1 MKPNIQPI
9 DRKFQRR
16 QRAIALITVLSVLA
30 IMTIMAV
37 AMLTLS
43 MNETKSANKYADGEK
58 ASALADS
65 AVSLV
70 MGQIWDATTQAP
82 GQPRTIWSS
91 QPGAIREYGMNGAF
105 QTGYKLYSTD
115 TMVVAGTEATM
126 IADVPA
132 PDWGAQPGKW
142 VDLNE
147 PIIRP
152 AVNAA
157 TANDV
162 VFPIIDPRA
171 YVEGQMGA
179 GGVPTAGSLNVE
191 GFFYQPTLPGVL
203 PATSPLDGNARLPMP
218 VQWLYLLKDGTVGW
232 VTAGGGG
239 NTYQFQSSAAGS
251 APSEANPIVGRI
263 AFWTDDESCKVNI
276 NTAGE
281 PTPWSLPVTFHQR
294 DYQFAM
300 FPPTR
305 FEFQRYPG
313 HPATVALSS
322 VLFPYADFDTYLRT
336 PGQIANIVAL
346 KERIYD
352 VMPKINNGGS
362 QSGTIPFWTQADPK
376 YAGALQLQRVDI
388 AQSVNERL
396 YASVDE
402 MVFSQTV
409 QGGFRRSQNSVAG
422 ALPLFGLDGRSFVEN
437 GVQNQVIQEN
447 RAMDRLRFF
456 LTAHSR
462 APEINIHGGPRV
474 AIWPI
479 ASEALGPQWRTGFD
493 NVISFCSSLGGPA
506 NSYIFR
512 RQDADSMTVDASLAR
527 NAQLLNYLYT
537 LMSQP
542 YPSGGGG
549 SASFVD
555 KYGPRNVAQILVQIF
570 DYVRSTNLYDG
581 ALAPTRQEL
590 LREGGLYSFVKD
602 ARNSL
607 NTREKFLKRD
617 AALTAQRTF
626 TDDRASQ
633 RRIMNDDSGKERSN
647 EILTNTA
654 MPGHGQVVPTQTS
667 IGGQRVQGF
676 GRFLTLSEIGLHFIC
691 TADGNPDN
699 GSWRIPIESSP
710 GVFTQPAN
718 PPAPPWRSSAVT
730 ATGSLYDP
738 YSPDCIYSGG
748 RTSTRLSATRI
759 PSSGGTTK
767 VETWQQAGG
776 RGSNFFPAQ
785 PARWFSNY
793 APLRRARVPLYGTS
807 PTATSGPKSQNQHP
821 GYDPANWNYTLED
834 ATPLRP
840 GERRVQGLIGLEL
853 TVPASGYVG
862 IFPEF
867 CIRVSGLSR
876 FQLANAAEGQGRLF
890 KGGDSLVYRG
900 GASAFNLTHARAV
913 GGSISPFNMSEGR
926 RARKVRQMPDDEG
939 RAGTQNLGGPDD
951 SGRGKSYNYSTFFD
965 LMTDYFT
972 VNGSEMRI
980 TGGTLNVE
988 LYAGMDPTDSTR
1000 LVQTFQIPWPSQV
1013 TVPTPEL
1020 VVLGLP
1026 AEQWQDAN
1034 GAVRSVNRVE
1044 APHWWAF
1051 HRDGALNRDV
1061 PMAAND
1067 PRRNRHG
1074 GRFFTLSGHNETR
1087 RFLPRDHELIWGKRG
1102 TPNPNDPNER
1112 YRILTD
1118 LLMEQPADTGPV
1130 GGEDYRYVSPLVQ
1143 RPYGQDTVLS
1153 MVVKHGDIRL
1163 TACLPRVG
1171 PEHWTTHPNF
1181 TKMDYMAHTFVR
1193 HYSDNEAGFT
1203 TGQTSDAQRL
1213 TPYAPYQNNVRPDLA
1228 ATPESAAARF
1238 YGDFDNG
1245 VGPLRDGAWINKAD
1259 EGNSGVAD
1267 DDSRFGAGATE
1278 VRRIAT
1284 AYFDDMWISSESGES
1299 FMSPNRMISSAV
1311 MFGSLPASVHAGGSS
1326 GVTPWRTL
1334 LFRPYT
1340 PPTMS
1345 GGQATHPG
1353 APNYGGGASQPQFA
1367 GVNPA
1372 DHYLLDLF
1380 WMPVVEPYA
1389 ISEPLSTAGKI
1400 NLNYQMVPFHNY
1412 ITRSTG
1418 LHAAMKGELLT
1429 AVPTADART
1438 YKRNPTGGPRS
1449 MTKVQAEFGD
1459 YWEYAKWSEDDSY
1472 ASDRYSTD
1480 YTRTGNN
1487 PGPQRAKFWHRKVDT
1502 GRVIGGVIQGTLAQF
1517 ESRFRFL
1524 PSATAPAPAAAQ
1536 GLFRTASQICEVH
1549 LIPQRVAGSNP
1560 ATSINT
1566 ITPPPTDG
1574 SDPGAG
1580 GGRRGGGGDSEAYRA
1595 SEMTAFWQARAVTG
1609 DNTKE
1614 RPYANLYAKLT
1625 TQSNTF
1631 RVHYRVQA
1639 IRKARSVEPGTFDQ
1653 AVDTIA
1659 SDQRGSVLIERR
1671 IDPTN
1676 PGIPDYA
1683 ASPGAVTTT
1692 PLDNFYKFRVLEQ
1705 KRFNP

>member
-1 MKPNIQPI
+1 MKPNIQPV

-58 ASALADS
+58 ASALADT
-65 AVSLV
+65 AVNLV
-70 MGQIWDATTQAP
+70 MGQIWDATTQAA
-82 GQPRTIWSS
+82 GDARTIWAS
-91 QPGAIREYGMNGAF
+91 QPGAIREYAINGAF
-105 QTGYKLYSTD
+105 QNGYKLYSTD
-115 TMVVAGTEATM
+115 TMVVGGAENAM
-126 IADVPA
+126 ITDVPA
-132 PDWGAQPGKW
+132 PEWASLPGKW

-152 AVNAA
+152 SVDPT

-162 VFPIIDPRA
+162 IFPIIDPRA
-171 YVEGQMGA
+171 YVPGQVGD
-179 GGVPTAGSLNVE
+179 GGMPNAGSLNVE
-191 GFFYQPTLPGVL
+191 GFFYQQTLPGVQA
-203 PATSPLDGNARLPMP
+203 ATSPIDANARLPMP

-239 NTYQFQSSAAGS
+239 STYQFQSSAAGGQ
-251 APSEANPIVGRI
+251 PSEENPIVGRI

-305 FEFQRYPG
+305 FEYQRYPG

-322 VLFPYADFDTYLRT
+322 VLFPYADLDTYLRT

-362 QSGTIPFWTQADPK
+362 VAGTIPFWTQADPQ
-376 YAGALQLQRVDI
+376 YAGALRLQRVDI

-402 MVFSQTV
+402 MIFSQNV
-409 QGGFRRSQNSVAG
+409 SNGFRQSQNSKAG
-422 ALPLFGLDGRSFVEN
+422 ALPLFGLDGRSFVDN
-437 GVQNQVIQEN
+437 GVQNQVIPEN

-479 ASEALGPQWRTGFD
+479 ADEVLGPAWRTGYD
-493 NVISFCSSLGGPA
+493 NVISFCSSLGGPG

-512 RQDADSMTVDASLAR
+512 RQDADSMTVDASLTR
-527 NAQLLNYLYT
+527 NQQVLGYLYN
-537 LMSQP
+537 LMSRP
-542 YPSGGGG
+542 YPSGGG
-549 SASFVD
+549 STASFVD
-555 KYGPRNVAQILVQIF
+555 KFGSRNAAQILVQIF

-581 ALAPTRQEL
+581 ALAPTRETLMTNDRYRFIAANNNNITDHRQ
-590 LREGGLYSFVKD
+590 RFI
-602 ARNSL
+602 
-607 NTREKFLKRD
+607 KRD
-617 AALTAQRTF
+617 QAESFRRTF
-626 TDDRASQ
+626 TDDRASN
-633 RRIMNDDSGKERSN
+633 RRVLRDDDGKIRSD
-647 EILTNTA
+647 EVLTNTA
-654 MPGHGQVVPTQTS
+654 MPGHGQVVPTRTN
-667 IGGQRVQGF
+667 IGGETVQGF
-676 GRFLTLSEIGLHFIC
+676 GRFMTLSEIGLHFIC
-691 TADGNPDN
+691 TADGTPDN
-699 GSWRIPIESSP
+699 GSWRIPAGPNEGP
-710 GVFTQPAN
+710 YTQPVA
-718 PPAPPWRSSAVT
+718 PPAPPYPSLTGGVT
-730 ATGSLYDP
+730 ATGSMYDP

-748 RTSTRLSATRI
+748 RTSTRLTSTRI
-759 PSSGGTTK
+759 PPSGGNAE
-767 VETWQQAGG
+767 VETWAQSGV

-793 APLRRARVPLYGTS
+793 PPLRRARVPLYGTN
-807 PTATSGPKSQNQHP
+807 PTAASGPRSQSQHP
-821 GYDPANWNYTLED
+821 GYDPANWNYTLDD
-834 ATPLRP
+834 AKPLRP

-876 FQLANAAEGQGRLF
+876 FQLTNAVDGQGRLF
-890 KGGDSLVYRG
+890 KGGDTLVYRG
-900 GASAFNLTHARAV
+900 GTSAFNLTHARAV
-913 GGSISPFNMSEGR
+913 GGSISPANMSEGR
-926 RARKVRQMPDDEG
+926 RARQVRLMPDDEG
-939 RAGTQNLGGPDD
+939 RASNLGGPDD
-951 SGRGKSYNYSTFFD
+951 PGTGKSYNYSTFFD
-965 LMTDYFT
+965 LMTDFFT
-972 VNGSEMRI
+972 VNGPTMQIS
-980 TGGTLNVE
+980 GGTLNVE
-988 LYAGMDPTDSTR
+988 LYAGMNPSDSSK

-1020 VVLGLP
+1020 VVVGLP
-1026 AEQWQDAN
+1026 AEQWQESN
-1034 GAVRSVNRVE
+1034 GAVRTINKVE

-1051 HRDGALNRDV
+1051 HRDGALGRAT
-1061 PMAAND
+1061 PMND
-1067 PRRNRHG
+1067 GRRNRHG
-1074 GRFFTLSGHNETR
+1074 GRFYESGNGHNTTR
-1087 RFLPRDHELIWGKRG
+1087 RGLPRDHELIWGRRVG
-1102 TPNPNDPNER
+1102 NELHT
-1112 YRILTD
+1112 YTD
-1118 LLMEQPADTGPV
+1118 LLSQQPLSSPGV
-1130 GGEDYRYVSPLVQ
+1130 GASGYISPDIQ

-1153 MVVKHGDIRL
+1153 MLIRHGDTRL
-1163 TACLPRVG
+1163 TACLPVVG
-1171 PEHWTTHPNF
+1171 PEQWAQHPNF
-1181 TKMDYMAHTFVR
+1181 GKVGEYMAHTFTR
-1193 HYSDNEAGFT
+1193 HFSDSDAGFT
-1203 TGQTSDAQRL
+1203 TGETSPAVRL
-1213 TPYAPYQNNVRPDLA
+1213 TPFAPYQNNVRPDLA

-1259 EGNSGVAD
+1259 EGNAGVAD
-1267 DDSRFGAGATE
+1267 DDSRFGTGATE
-1278 VRRIAT
+1278 TRRIAT
-1284 AYFDDMWISSESGES
+1284 AYYDDMWISSESGES
-1299 FMSPNRMISSAV
+1299 FLSPNRMISSAV
-1311 MFGSLPASVHAGGSS
+1311 TFGSLPAAVYAGGSS
-1326 GVTPWRTL
+1326 GITPWRTL

-1340 PPTMS
+1340 PPTTS
-1345 GGQATHPG
+1345 GGQSSHPG
-1353 APNYGGGASQPQFA
+1353 SPDYGGGASQSQFA

-1400 NLNYQMVPFHNY
+1400 NLNYQMLPFQNY

-1438 YKRNPTGGPRS
+1438 YKRNPQGGPRS

-1472 ASDRYSTD
+1472 ASDRYDVD
-1480 YTRTGNN
+1480 YNRTGNN
-1487 PGPQRAKFWHRKVDT
+1487 PGPQRAKFWHRKVDA
-1502 GRVIGGVIQGTLAQF
+1502 GREIGGVIQGTLAQF
-1517 ESRFRFL
+1517 ESRFRFA
-1524 PSATAPAPAAAQ
+1524 PSATSPAPAAAQ

-1549 LIPQRVAGSNP
+1549 LIPERVSGSNP

-1566 ITPPPTDG
+1566 TTPPSTDG
-1574 SDPGAG
+1574 SDAG
-1580 GGRRGGGGDSEAYRA
+1580 GGGGGRPGGGGRTSSQSYRA

-1614 RPYANLYAKLT
+1614 RPYSSLYAKLT

-1639 IRKARSVEPGTFDQ
+1639 IRKARSVQPGNFDPSK
-1653 AVDTIA
+1653 DTVA

-1676 PGIPDYA
+1676 PGIPNYA
-1683 ASPGAVTTT
+1683 ANPGALGAQ